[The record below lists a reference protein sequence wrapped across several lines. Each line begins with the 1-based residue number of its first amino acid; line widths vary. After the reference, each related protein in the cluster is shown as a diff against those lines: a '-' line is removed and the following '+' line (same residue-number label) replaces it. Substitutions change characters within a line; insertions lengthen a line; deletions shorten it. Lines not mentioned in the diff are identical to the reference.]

1 MARVIKLT
9 RTWTLGRKL
18 GEGGFGKV
26 YEATDE
32 NGERAAAKLVR
43 KLPGAD
49 REALI
54 ASELSG
60 VPKIMPIIETGE
72 TPTDY
77 VIVMPLAERSLGAE
91 LAARGA
97 AIPVD
102 EAVPILADIAEA
114 LVGMHAKEVISRD
127 VKPLNVLL
135 LGGAWHVSDFG
146 IARYADSSTALHT
159 FKNRGT
165 EAYTAPERWRGER
178 AKKASD
184 IYSFGVLA
192 HEVLAGELP
201 FKGPNFGEQHLRATP
216 PSLSNVPPRLASL
229 VLESLDKSLD
239 VRPNAANILSRLR
252 ALAKPPTPG
261 GAALHAANQ
270 AISSANAAASAKKA
284 TAQSAEER
292 RRLAFEGAR
301 ARFRRVEET
310 LQEAL
315 AEGSQ
320 VTESTVRTRTTGW
333 SRSLGPATLFVE
345 EVLPAK
351 PGDWGHS
358 GPKFEVFAYSAIGI
372 RMPRNSQGWEG
383 RTHSLWFCDA
393 KEEGVF
399 RWYETAF
406 MDSPFARSTRE
417 VEPYALPPAQNAGV
431 ALSPVI
437 GGLQVAWPF
446 LQFDQG
452 EEGEF
457 LDRWLT
463 WFGQAAQGRLHH
475 PSSMP
480 ERSDAHRS
488 WRK

>member
-18 GEGGFGKV
+18 GEGSFGKV

-32 NGERAAAKLVR
+32 NGARAAAKLVR

-54 ASELSG
+54 ASELNG

-159 FKNRGT
+159 FKDRGT

-216 PSLSNVPPRLASL
+216 PALSNVPPRLASL
-229 VLESLDKSLD
+229 VLEITRQ
-239 VRPNAANILSRLR
+239 VTRRPAECGDHPLAPARPRDTAHTWRCGAPRGEPGDRRSERGGVGEEGDGAERRGAPAARLR
-252 ALAKPPTPG
+252 GRASAIPAGRGDTPG
-261 GAALHAANQ
+261 GA
-270 AISSANAAASAKKA
+270 
-284 TAQSAEER
+284 R
-292 RRLAFEGAR
+292 
-301 ARFRRVEET
+301 
-310 LQEAL
+310 
-315 AEGSQ
+315 
-320 VTESTVRTRTTGW
+320 
-333 SRSLGPATLFVE
+333 
-345 EVLPAK
+345 
-351 PGDWGHS
+351 
-358 GPKFEVFAYSAIGI
+358 
-372 RMPRNSQGWEG
+372 
-383 RTHSLWFCDA
+383 
-393 KEEGVF
+393 
-399 RWYETAF
+399 
-406 MDSPFARSTRE
+406 
-417 VEPYALPPAQNAGV
+417 
-431 ALSPVI
+431 
-437 GGLQVAWPF
+437 
-446 LQFDQG
+446 
-452 EEGEF
+452 
-457 LDRWLT
+457 
-463 WFGQAAQGRLHH
+463 
-475 PSSMP
+475 
-480 ERSDAHRS
+480 
-488 WRK
+488 